1 MKNLMGIISKGIH
14 KAFSLI
20 VFLFSFD
27 PSLTGLFVIFLIILL
42 FVLDVD
48 LIIIV
53 VVGVIL
59 VSLTAWVFPDIFR

>member
-1 MKNLMGIISKGIH
+1 MKNLMEIILRVIH
-14 KAFSLI
+14 KILSLM

-53 VVGVIL
+53 VVGVIF
-59 VSLTAWVFPDIFR
+59 VSLIAWVFPDIFR